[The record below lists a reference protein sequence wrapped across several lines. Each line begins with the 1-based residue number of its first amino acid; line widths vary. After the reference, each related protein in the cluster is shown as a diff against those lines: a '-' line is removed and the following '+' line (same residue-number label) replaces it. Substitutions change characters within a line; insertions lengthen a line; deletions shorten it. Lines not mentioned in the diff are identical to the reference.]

1 MKNALEALKAIYDN
15 LPMILAIIAVG
26 GGIAIRIRKFLKMT
40 KEEKAKLLKEQSD
53 KIVEL
58 VKTQLLALVSEAES
72 KWGGGT
78 GKIKKSDVW
87 KELLAQCSKVT
98 DYIESGLI
106 DKQLIDG
113 LIDEAVTEMQKM
125 IDTNQKAKEAIVGVP
140 ELKLEEG
147 EPELQPEQGKPQEQ
161 SEPEEQDKEG
171 DVQ

>member
-1 MKNALEALKAIYDN
+1 MKNALEVLKAIYDN

-87 KELLAQCSKVT
+87 RELLAQCSKVT

-106 DKQLIDG
+106 DKRLIDG

-147 EPELQPEQGKPQEQ
+147 ESQPEQGQPQKQ
-161 SEPEEQDKEG
+161 TEPEEQDKEG
-171 DVQ
+171 DA